1 MHDRRVSGQ
10 LRAKILVDLALL
22 VACGVGRT
30 CG

>member
-1 MHDRRVSGQ
+1 MHDRRMSRQ

-22 VACGVGRT
+22 VASGVGGT